1 MIICCSPTKTMKSEA
16 IAEASQPM
24 FAQTAAYIAS
34 LLKDKNKEE
43 LMKFYKCNEK
53 IALQNVSR
61 FQSFEPVTQNNAGL
75 CFDGLQFKRMQVH
88 EWNQE
93 DWDVAQ
99 EHLRIMS
106 GLYGMLR
113 VKDGISEYR
122 LDVENPLQ
130 VEGKSLTEFWR
141 LKLADGLKDECIL
154 DCCSKEYSA
163 LLPETKCS
171 VSFYVEKQGK
181 LKIEATAA
189 KMARGSLIYY
199 CIKHKIDNIEAVKA
213 FNEDGYHFHE
223 QLSNAKHLV
232 FVKEVQL

>member
-93 DWDVAQ
+93 DWDFAQ

-130 VEGKSLTEFWR
+130 VEGKS
-141 LKLADGLKDECIL
+141 A
-154 DCCSKEYSA
+154 Y
-163 LLPETKCS
+163 
-171 VSFYVEKQGK
+171 
-181 LKIEATAA
+181 
-189 KMARGSLIYY
+189 
-199 CIKHKIDNIEAVKA
+199 
-213 FNEDGYHFHE
+213 
-223 QLSNAKHLV
+223 
-232 FVKEVQL
+232 